1 MNQQQLI
8 LQVSQETYRLRQIID
23 SCKTKD
29 QLLNARQLCNNVTI
43 KWINMSNLLSSN
55 IDVSLRIQAASRV
68 LISFLIEKAKY
79 IKQDSLF
86 KHYYYD

>member
-29 QLLNARQLCNNVTI
+29 QLLNARQLCNNVTL
-43 KWINMSNLLSSN
+43 KWINMSDFLSSN

-68 LISFLIEKAKY
+68 LTSFLIEKAKY